1 MNDPN
6 SPDRVPLDRPPVPRF
21 NPLPVFEEILKG
33 DYKTLP
39 PFSTSFFPLA
49 YLCAGEAIPGDTRL
63 VIIPGTK
70 STIADLA
77 ALRREGWDIDIQAH
91 RRRGGHVLGLCGGYQ
106 MLGRAIHDPQGLEGP
121 PGSSDGLGLLDVETT
136 LSPDKTLTR
145 VSGTHRST
153 GAAIA
158 GYEIHLGRTAGPDCA
173 RPFATLGTS
182 PDGATSPSGLIAGT
196 YLHGCFAGDG
206 FRSAFLA
213 SLGAMA
219 GSLRFEHLVEST
231 LDGLA
236 AHLEAHLD
244 LDRILAL
251 AESV

>member
-1 MNDPN
+1 MRLPRIANFD
-6 SPDRVPLDRPPVPRF
+6 DLDALRLEPGVSVTMVGP
-21 NPLPVFEEILKG
+21 
-33 DYKTLP
+33 
-39 PFSTSFFPLA
+39 
-49 YLCAGEAIPGDTRL
+49 GEAIPGDTRL

-121 PGSSDGLGLLDVETT
+121 PGSSGGLGLLDVETT

-196 YLHGCFAGDG
+196 YLHGCFGGDG

-244 LDRILAL
+244 LDHILAL
-251 AESV
+251 AEPV